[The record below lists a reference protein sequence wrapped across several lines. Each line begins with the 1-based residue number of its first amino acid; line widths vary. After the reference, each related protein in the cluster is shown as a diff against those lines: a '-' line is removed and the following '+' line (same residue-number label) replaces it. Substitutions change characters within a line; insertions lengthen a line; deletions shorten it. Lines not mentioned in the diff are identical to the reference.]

1 MKSLR
6 FLTRG
11 YVPWEGYKVLP
22 SQTNMTFNS
31 ETKEL
36 LLSTFSNNP
45 LSINLFRISNYN
57 NANIR
62 MNLVASLSNQQF
74 DFTKDAIICIKCLSE
89 VQACCMVFKS
99 GVILL
104 LHNEPF
110 GDKELPE
117 IVGSVESGIQCM
129 QWSPDEELGVLV
141 TGKETILI
149 ITKEFEVLT
158 EFLLNVED
166 PGEAA
171 SISIGW
177 GRKETQFHGSE
188 GKAASQK
195 KLDISDYTISDDDD
209 LLPRISWCGDGSFFT
224 CSTID
229 PGRGHRVIRIYNR
242 AGVLQSTCEP
252 FDKLEHTLA
261 FRPFGNLIAS
271 SQKLH
276 HRHDIC
282 FFEKN
287 GLRHGYFTLRE
298 KEKHRVIDL
307 LWNCDSSILALLLG
321 RKEYNSQVVHVQLWS
336 ISNYHW
342 YLKQEILPV
351 LSKSIISIFW
361 DNEIPLRL
369 HYITED
375 GYYCHDYVWDTLTA
389 NKISKENAATVA
401 VIDGSSLLV
410 TPFRYI
416 NIPPPMCAF
425 DIPLDRPAVDVSFSM
440 ENHGNDFAVLLA
452 TNEISLF
459 DWSSLFQ
466 GLPMKPPRLLG
477 TFKPLGQE
485 TVVSLRQ
492 IIWINRKT
500 VLCLESSPSCED
512 FIIKITLYFDEDG
525 APKIDSQIRCS
536 TPGTILRL
544 STHTHL
550 SEVFIESVEGS
561 IYKVLFD
568 QGIDQVNCIEIEPNP
583 LIRFPE
589 CCEYISSTSLGNEG
603 STNLLFIGLSKGN
616 KLYAN
621 DIILAADC
629 TSFFIHNDFLVFT
642 TSNQNV
648 RFISLHL
655 ELSEFKPSE
664 AIVEAFDESRRRV
677 ERGAKIIIASHFDV
691 SLVLQMPRGN
701 LETIYPRAFVLGAVR
716 QYIDRLEYRSAF
728 MICRKHKLD
737 FNILYDH
744 APESFLE
751 HIQEFVAQVSE
762 VEYLNLFL
770 SNIRNQDVTHSLYPQ
785 LSRLSSHKIRE
796 PLNSPGKVNIICDT
810 IRVVLEEVD
819 QRRYIQS
826 ILTTYIQKT
835 PPDLEAALNL
845 LIQLKA
851 QDHDFA
857 ESALKFTTF
866 LIDPE
871 KLYDVALGLYDF
883 SLVLMVAQQSQRD
896 PREYLPFLTELQSHE
911 KYYQRFKIDDYL
923 KRFEKAL
930 KNLSLADDKHL
941 DFCFEYIR
949 KHQLY
954 KAALRIFSKNPEKH
968 KIVVSMYA
976 DHLFQ
981 DSKFQ
986 EAGLAYAL
994 AEKPVDALEAFKKAC
1009 LWRDALVIA
1018 QQLKFSKE
1026 DLYKLAIELSELL
1039 GEKRLFHDA
1048 AQVLL
1053 DYTE

>member
-1 MKSLR
+1 
-6 FLTRG
+6 
-11 YVPWEGYKVLP
+11 
-22 SQTNMTFNS
+22 
-31 ETKEL
+31 
-36 LLSTFSNNP
+36 
-45 LSINLFRISNYN
+45 
-57 NANIR
+57 
-62 MNLVASLSNQQF
+62 
-74 DFTKDAIICIKCLSE
+74 
-89 VQACCMVFKS
+89 
-99 GVILL
+99 
-104 LHNEPF
+104 
-110 GDKELPE
+110 
-117 IVGSVESGIQCM
+117 
-129 QWSPDEELGVLV
+129 
-141 TGKETILI
+141 
-149 ITKEFEVLT
+149 
-158 EFLLNVED
+158 
-166 PGEAA
+166 
-171 SISIGW
+171 
-177 GRKETQFHGSE
+177 
-188 GKAASQK
+188 
-195 KLDISDYTISDDDD
+195 
-209 LLPRISWCGDGSFFT
+209 
-224 CSTID
+224 
-229 PGRGHRVIRIYNR
+229 
-242 AGVLQSTCEP
+242 
-252 FDKLEHTLA
+252 
-261 FRPFGNLIAS
+261 PFGNLIAS

-1053 DYTE
+1053 DYTEELEEAVGFLAQAYMWKEAERICYLHSREDLVVSLLRPSILEGYKHITEDIDSMLDQLRKQITRLGEISSSRSNTQTEYFQNDLILDNTEILSDTHSLASNFSLYSQSNTRLSVESTRSGKTAKSRRREERKRARGKKGSVFEEEYLLNSLKRLKERFNGMKENISKVLQYLAMSKNLEKARHLQSSYGELEKEIQKELDDKSHQWPLMETSEAINVTGSNKQPIVTHPNIEGSWKLEILDSM